1 MSKNAMTI
9 LALLAASGA
18 SAQTFSLDDNPS
30 APLTSAFYPGF
41 FSAEDPFGLFLPA
54 VAAGRIGPSPTLITV
69 SGVTFTDGD
78 LLRPGPA
85 ALLEPVLDMASP
97 AGTYLDAISQDH
109 EIYFPEVS
117 REMNIRFSVDRATTG
132 LPGTPLSIEFGFN
145 QQAGDIYIS
154 EMLFPNPGIF
164 VGTLGAGPFAGF
176 LPTAMP
182 VAGPHRL
189 EFDES
194 KLKLT
199 AGLGAGTFIGPGM
212 LAPLHAPGR
221 HDNVDAL
228 NLLPLPAMDTDGD
241 GKNDIDS
248 FFSIPPGEAAAF
260 GQSAAH
266 IFAIPK
272 GTGAG
277 ILPPWALA
285 PMMGLNVLGFGPNP
299 QFPNQKDDI
308 DGLVVWDFGDLNQA
322 GGNNQAQP
330 GRDYAIFSLSE
341 RSASLDALR
350 AMGFPVDGSTIFFT
364 DFSGAFAVYLFGSQV
379 GIRDLGTGDQHLA
392 NFVAL
397 EMCAAVWPPSD
408 RCQMVDVN
416 GGGAVTPADFSSWIA
431 AFNAGLITAD
441 QNCDGLVTPA
451 DFSAWIA
458 NFNACTP

>member
-1 MSKNAMTI
+1 MNKHAMTI

-18 SAQTFSLDDNPS
+18 SAQTFSLDDRPS
-30 APLTSAFYPGF
+30 APLTSAFYPGL
-41 FSAEDPFGLFLPA
+41 FSAEDPFGLGLPA

-69 SGVTFTDGD
+69 SGVTYTDGD

-85 ALLEPVLDMASP
+85 ALLEPELDMASP
-97 AGTYLDAISQDH
+97 AGSYLDAISQDH
-109 EIYFPEVS
+109 EIYFPEVT
-117 REMNIRFSVDRATTG
+117 REVNIRFSVDRATTG
-132 LPGTPLSIEFGFN
+132 LPGTPLADQFARN

-154 EMLFPNPGIF
+154 ELLFPNPGIF

-189 EFDES
+189 EIDES
-194 KLKLT
+194 ALKLT

-212 LAPLHAPGR
+212 LAPVHMPGT

-228 NLLPLPAMDTDGD
+228 NMLPLPVMDVDGD

-285 PMMGLNVLGFGPNP
+285 PMMGLNVLGIPPNT
-299 QFPNQKDDI
+299 QIQSQKDDI
-308 DGLVVWDFGDLNQA
+308 DGLVVWDFGDIDQTQDNRA
-322 GGNNQAQP
+322 EP
-330 GRDYAIFSLSE
+330 RRDYAIFSLSE
-341 RSASLDALR
+341 TSASLAALR
-350 AMGFPVDGSTIFFT
+350 AMGIPVDGSTIFFT

-379 GIRDLGTGDQHLA
+379 GIRDLGTGDQQLA
-392 NFVAL
+392 NLDAL
-397 EMCAAVWPPSD
+397 EIRADVTQPCDPCVLA
-408 RCQMVDVN
+408 DVN
-416 GGGAVTPADFSSWIA
+416 MDGAVTAADFGAWIA
-431 AFNAGLITAD
+431 AFNLALPSAD
-441 QNCDGLVTPA
+441 QNCDGIVSAA
-451 DFSAWIA
+451 DFGAWIA